1 MDFACPSCGGHVS
14 IVLVGS
20 DERRYVK
27 CLECG
32 ETELMEPANT
42 PPSPESPAQA
52 TVISLRQPR

>member
-1 MDFACPSCGGHVS
+1 MDFACPSCSGHVS

-32 ETELMEPANT
+32 ETGLMEPT
-42 PPSPESPAQA
+42 KPSQSPSPELS
-52 TVISLRQPR
+52 T